1 MGLFDIFTAKQRR
14 IQGLMQSY
22 IDTWMNCIRT
32 YRDAW
37 EIYLVEGANDN
48 FAYKVDATHK
58 KESEADDARRKL
70 EHELY
75 SKALLP
81 ESRGDIL
88 GVVESVDKLAGLAEN
103 VLYEIHLQEME
114 IPKELIPNFNKMVDL
129 SCLCCEQV
137 KHAVLAVFVHQKK
150 GDDLKECIGKIDEL
164 ESESDHVERRLV
176 RSIFKLEMR
185 PGNKVIYKDLV
196 RELAKITDNA
206 ERVGDRLNI
215 IRVKRRV

>member
-1 MGLFDIFTAKQRR
+1 
-14 IQGLMQSY
+14 
-22 IDTWMNCIRT
+22 
-32 YRDAW
+32 
-37 EIYLVEGANDN
+37 
-48 FAYKVDATHK
+48 
-58 KESEADDARRKL
+58 
-70 EHELY
+70 
-75 SKALLP
+75 
-81 ESRGDIL
+81 
-88 GVVESVDKLAGLAEN
+88 
-103 VLYEIHLQEME
+103 

-206 ERVGDRLNI
+206 ERVGYRLNI